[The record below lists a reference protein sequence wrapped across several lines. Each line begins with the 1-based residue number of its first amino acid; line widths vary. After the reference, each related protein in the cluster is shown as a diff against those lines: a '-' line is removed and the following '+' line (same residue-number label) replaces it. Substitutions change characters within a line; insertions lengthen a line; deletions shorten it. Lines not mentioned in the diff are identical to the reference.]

1 MILKTIR
8 DMSQE
13 KQSDVSAT
21 CVWVLLKLSKRRH
34 FHWLKRTT
42 DHKKAHFSESAALFA
57 EILEKARLLL
67 LKTTYLNLLQRYF
80 NFRSTHSVQVSHHSD
95 SESWW
100 KHSDMLAI
108 LIWQFFWWKEKRMK
122 KTQTLLPSIFMTG
135 VHPPSPHPKSP
146 MWQRTETGFSLM
158 IRVTNWL
165 TLSLSRTLSF

>member
-80 NFRSTHSVQVSHHSD
+80 NFRSTHSVQVSSSFRLRVMMEAFWHVGHID
-95 SESWW
+95 
-100 KHSDMLAI
+100 LAI
-108 LIWQFFWWKEKRMK
+108 FWLKEKRMK

>member
-108 LIWQFFWWKEKRMK
+108 LIWQFFDDKKKGWKKLKPCCR
-122 KTQTLLPSIFMTG
+122 QSSWPASILHLHIQNLPCD
-135 VHPPSPHPKSP
+135 KE
-146 MWQRTETGFSLM
+146 QRP
-158 IRVTNWL
+158 V
-165 TLSLSRTLSF
+165 SRLWSEWPTDSR